1 MTNKEDNK
9 INDVAQDIVQH
20 LRNPIFW
27 KRFLFIV
34 LFTVAY
40 IFAEAT
46 VWAVIIFL
54 IFYNLFTG
62 NSNERAVT
70 FGRQAS
76 AYIYHML
83 LYLTYNTEER
93 PFPYTDWPKPE
104 RMPTGLGQPLTP
116 KPEES
121 MAKSTS
127 SQSANPS
134 AGITKSA
141 TETTTTNPTHRSTE

>member
-1 MTNKEDNK
+1 MTNEDNK
-9 INDVAQDIVQH
+9 INDFAQDIVQH
-20 LRNPIFW
+20 LKSPIFW
-27 KRFLFIV
+27 KRFLFIM

-40 IFAEAT
+40 ILAEAT

-62 NSNERAVT
+62 SSNARAVT
-70 FGRQAS
+70 FGRQTS

-127 SQSANPS
+127 SQSVNPA
-134 AGITKSA
+134 AGVTQPA
-141 TETTTTNPTHRSTE
+141 PETTTTNPTYRNTE